1 MLSESLPKEL
11 IIDAS
16 ILFSFFNRSSSRRKV
31 MKELLD
37 KNCKLFS
44 PDYVLEELINN
55 KSNIMHF
62 AKISESEF
70 NELVEEL
77 NKDIDTFREEK
88 YEEFLSEANKLS
100 PHDEETKDDPYFA
113 LSLYKNKIPIWS
125 DEIAFKKQS
134 EIKVFSTKELLD
146 MLEEIDDS
154 ENKES
159 ADKSEDEE

>member
-100 PHDEETKDDPYFA
+100 PHDEETKDDSYFA
-113 LSLYKNKIPIWS
+113 LSLSKNKIPIWS

-134 EIKVFSTKELLD
+134 HLTK
-146 MLEEIDDS
+146 
-154 ENKES
+154 
-159 ADKSEDEE
+159 